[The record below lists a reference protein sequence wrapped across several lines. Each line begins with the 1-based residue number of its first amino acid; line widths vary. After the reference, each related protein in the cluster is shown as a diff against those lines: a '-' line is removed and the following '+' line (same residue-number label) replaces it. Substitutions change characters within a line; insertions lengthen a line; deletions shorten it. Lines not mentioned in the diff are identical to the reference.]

1 MKETKY
7 SMIYGVAAFIIFTL
21 TLIMMFLMNWKPV
34 FPNTNQASQQY
45 AYMMF
50 IEDEYGNR
58 IKSKLNK
65 IEFTEGSVK
74 YTISMCGS
82 HSQENSLCI
91 LSTSALSTNDSEKE
105 NLKDNKVIQEV
116 SSCIGSCSFANNK
129 YRANYDPIDIN
140 DFNPKTILFVM
151 LLSLLFLG
159 GYLWSCNRHYFYYS
173 SEKFNLMMYT
183 AVAILC
189 FMRVYFSLTLVSL
202 NFNTVHYIFQSILLA
217 LILPLVVV
225 LFNIRIET
233 IQKIK
238 SKFRFLVLYSLL
250 IITVILDFF
259 LWNSLLF
266 PKAYYAPF
274 SYMFVQEYKDLFLNF
289 SLSNHVK
296 NLDVLSFKTSLI
308 EFGLIL
314 ILYSLILCRL
324 YANSSKAVPLKL
336 MSKMVKVILPNKQAS
351 ENVKKISTDNISIIK
366 ALLSTVV
373 ITILVFLL
381 YFIAENERKSPPF
394 EIVFSLILPMLLA
407 GILVCKNQHIKLKQ
421 KIVSLAIV
429 GIVFTS
435 FVLLIRDGG
444 TLIYF
449 IFIILF
455 FAITLLLAFNQLKIK
470 NIFFH
475 FKHYTINLRILCHVV
490 IMSVVLLS
498 IYPLY
503 LKYNANSQVLAHIE
517 KNQGKFNPRDAYFDV
532 SYSPICSIKATGSDG
547 VLVAEDINKAD
558 ECFKNPEN
566 RKNNNKNIRAY
577 GWLIGQPLNYIMPT
591 KDFGRLQD
599 IERLKA
605 YHTPQNSILGDGYM
619 ISKAHFPRID
629 GYDYEH
635 IVGAVLIKPL
645 GVIGALS
652 LLLAWFLLFKS
663 IPRIQIA
670 SRCYIATLGGVTL
683 YICLQSTSILPFV
696 GNNAP
701 LMIVSSF
708 SKDAFPMIVG
718 LVTYLCLGSSIVL
731 TTSDLDD
738 VEQSQGEKQ

>member
-82 HSQENSLCI
+82 HYQENSLCI

-159 GYLWSCNRHYFYYS
+159 GYLWSCNRHYFYNS

-238 SKFRFLVLYSLL
+238 SKFKFLVLYSLL

-289 SLSNHVK
+289 SLFNHVK

-308 EFGLIL
+308 EFGLIF
-314 ILYSLILCRL
+314 ILYILVFYRL
-324 YANSSKAVPLKL
+324 YFTSKN
-336 MSKMVKVILPNKQAS
+336 KVSLPNKQVS
-351 ENVKKISTDNISIIK
+351 KKEKFFWINNAHTIGVLAVS
-366 ALLSTVV
+366 A
-373 ITILVFLL
+373 ITILVFLF
-381 YFIAENERKSPPF
+381 YFMADSERKSLPL
-394 EIVFSLILPMLLA
+394 EIAFSLILPMLLT
-407 GILVCKNQHIKLKQ
+407 GILLCKKQGMKLTQ
-421 KIVSLAIV
+421 KIISLAIT
-429 GIVFTS
+429 GGVFAILATAMG
-435 FVLLIRDGG
+435 DGG
-444 TLIYF
+444 TIIYF
-449 IFIILF
+449 IFIALA
-455 FAITLLLAFNQLKIK
+455 FAITLLSALNQPQIK
-470 NIFFH
+470 NIVFH
-475 FKHYTINLRILCHVV
+475 FKHYTINLHILCHVV
-490 IMSVVLLS
+490 IISIVVLS

-503 LKYNANSQVLAHIE
+503 LKYNVNSQVLAHIE

-558 ECFKNPEN
+558 ECFKNPKN
-566 RKNNNKNIRAY
+566 RKNNNKNIRTY

-605 YHTPQNSILGDGYM
+605 YHIPKNSIFGDGYM